1 MAKITIT
8 SLTVENLGPFRERQ
22 VIGLQVRSGKPV
34 VLVKALNGSGKTTLL
49 TALQVGLYG
58 QKAINAFR
66 RSEYDQ
72 LLLGLQRADATGNSV
87 IEIEVI
93 AESGDQKSKL
103 TVRREWVRKAAG
115 LNESLTVYLDGE
127 VDIDFTQNWEE
138 FIDGILPAE
147 LVQLFL
153 FDGEKIEALANP
165 DRLPDLLR
173 HATEVFLGIGGID
186 SLGNDLKAVERRAA
200 LKYKGASD
208 EFESVRASVEGLDA
222 QLTDLDARHA
232 MLLQEQAAA
241 RNEQERAQV
250 RLDRY
255 SADAQ
260 RQGLA
265 AYEQAARIRDSML
278 LTRKTAAE
286 AKTSLADAMSD
297 PFAPLA
303 WVSGLWSRYEA
314 IWTQDQHSRF
324 AKRMSDEFRQRDSRV
339 VAALTTAAPKASV
352 ELVRQLLADDLKRYR
367 GERVGRAV
375 LQDADP
381 GEGKR
386 RRDESVARLKKE
398 LSGLTAARSKL
409 DRAEQQVGQIP
420 AEEQMG
426 GILRGMQERSKT
438 VASAEVRLADRTRQ
452 LEETAS
458 HANHLRV
465 RLNAA
470 QDRMSTEFRDRS
482 LEGKALEASARARAA
497 LVLFKE
503 KLLASKA
510 HWLSSMITTEFKS
523 LLRKRNLISQVI
535 VDPSSYRVS
544 IMDGRSKELPMD
556 RLSAGERQLLA
567 ISVLSALIKERR
579 GHFPV
584 VVDTPLARLDQQHR
598 ATLVRRFFAE
608 VSHQVVVLSTD
619 QEVEGSAYEA
629 LRPYTN
635 AEYSLE
641 FDDATGR
648 TTILPIPATAARAG
662 VA

>member
-1 MAKITIT
+1 
-8 SLTVENLGPFRERQ
+8 
-22 VIGLQVRSGKPV
+22 
-34 VLVKALNGSGKTTLL
+34 
-49 TALQVGLYG
+49 
-58 QKAINAFR
+58 
-66 RSEYDQ
+66 
-72 LLLGLQRADATGNSV
+72 
-87 IEIEVI
+87 
-93 AESGDQKSKL
+93 
-103 TVRREWVRKAAG
+103 
-115 LNESLTVYLDGE
+115 
-127 VDIDFTQNWEE
+127 
-138 FIDGILPAE
+138 
-147 LVQLFL
+147 
-153 FDGEKIEALANP
+153 
-165 DRLPDLLR
+165 
-173 HATEVFLGIGGID
+173 
-186 SLGNDLKAVERRAA
+186 
-200 LKYKGASD
+200 
-208 EFESVRASVEGLDA
+208 
-222 QLTDLDARHA
+222 
-232 MLLQEQAAA
+232 
-241 RNEQERAQV
+241 
-250 RLDRY
+250 
-255 SADAQ
+255 
-260 RQGLA
+260 
-265 AYEQAARIRDSML
+265 
-278 LTRKTAAE
+278 
-286 AKTSLADAMSD
+286 
-297 PFAPLA
+297 
-303 WVSGLWSRYEA
+303 
-314 IWTQDQHSRF
+314 
-324 AKRMSDEFRQRDSRV
+324 

-352 ELVRQLLADDLKRYR
+352 ELIRQVLADDLKRYR
-367 GERVGRAV
+367 SERVSRVV

-381 GEGKR
+381 GEAKR
-386 RRDESVARLKKE
+386 RRDDGIARLKKE
-398 LSGLTAARSKL
+398 LSGITAARSKL

-438 VASAEVRLADRTRQ
+438 VASAEARLADLTRQ
-452 LEETAS
+452 LDETAS

-470 QDRMSTEFRDRS
+470 QERMSTEFRDRS
-482 LEGKALEASARARAA
+482 LEGKALEASVRARAA

-544 IMDGRSKELPMD
+544 IMDGRGKELPMD

-598 ATLVRRFFAE
+598 STLVRRFFAE

-648 TTILPIPATAARAG
+648 TTILPSSTVAAGTG